1 MKPLLGAVLG
11 LAVGAGL
18 ARTQDVIVVP
28 QQPSLLAD
36 RLEQAWKAKDAE
48 AYLALW
54 SFPSP
59 AARESEAQNASAQF
73 AAEGTQLEIQRPDS
87 VPPGATRY
95 SVNARAFSVS
105 EPRGRVEQWR
115 LVFERQPA
123 GWSLTRREVLGSLE
137 GLVHLS
143 LHASGFKADGLA
155 LRFEDFEIRFVH
167 GTLFTS
173 PASLGPTALVFVGQG
188 TVRMKPRPAAEQEQL
203 RQFCGA
209 KELAEKVSRVFVRI
223 HPADLHRVLEP
234 IRFTPDPESARRFAQ
249 ARKFYDEHAQRS
261 FLIDVALPR
270 SPWWLFPSL
279 GDAAV
284 TFKTARRGTLTYSV
298 AAGEPE
304 AISLFDRA
312 QRRQICLYPKAGSET
327 AYSEDDGRAVD
338 IVEHDLQARFEPR
351 RRFLAGTDTLRLR
364 LLSASSTI
372 RLRLDDAFAVQS
384 VSSLEG
390 GAHLFFRVRGQN
402 SLVVSLG
409 ALSGRVG
416 EIELTVRYRGVHAPE
431 AIEREMMQVSQPA
444 PPYVA
449 RGEEEEITL
458 EEALVYSNKTA
469 WYPQGVSDD
478 HALARI
484 RLEVPPGFAAL
495 SGGTRATTRS
505 DDGWSVFE
513 YRQSRPGKYITAV
526 VGRLQESLSRD
537 AGSLHLEAF
546 GVARARTESARQ
558 IQKALEILRYFESE
572 FGPYPYDSLRLAMIE
587 GRAPGGHSP
596 PGMIVLAQRP
606 LLLRGG
612 LKDDPASF
620 SDIPGFFLAHEVAHQ
635 WWGHGVAGR
644 NYHERWLA
652 EGMAQY
658 AAALWTRHSLGEATF
673 RNVLGRLGRWALA
686 ESDKGPINLG
696 HRLGHI
702 KGDPQIYR
710 AVVYNK
716 GALVLHMLRGIV
728 GEDAFRKALQ
738 GFQAAHRFGKAGSD
752 ELRQALETASGK
764 DLAPYFETWIY
775 GTALPQL
782 TVSERLEAGPAPRAV
797 VSVAV
802 RDLPGPVPLL
812 IGVTHDA
819 GTESRAVS
827 LDPGGGTFTVL
838 TPAPPR
844 KVEVNSDRGLLI
856 RLRRR

>member
-1 MKPLLGAVLG
+1 LRQLAALLGLSTILG
-11 LAVGAGL
+11 SPPA
-18 ARTQDVIVVP
+18 QDLTVIP

-36 RLEQAWKAKDAE
+36 QLERAWNAKDVD
-48 AYLALW
+48 AYLGLW
-54 SFPSP
+54 SFVSP
-59 AARESEAQNASAQF
+59 EARESEGESASAQF

-87 VPPGATRY
+87 VPPGATRL

-115 LVFERQPA
+115 LLFERKPE
-123 GWSLTRREVLGSLE
+123 GWLATGREPLGSLE

-143 LHASGFKADGLA
+143 LHPDGFKADGLT
-155 LRFEDFEIRFVH
+155 LRFEDFEIRFLH
-167 GTLFTS
+167 GTLFTP
-173 PASLGPTALVFVGQG
+173 PASLGPTALVFVGEG
-188 TVRMKPRPAAEQEQL
+188 TVRMKPRPAAEHEQL

-209 KELAEKVSRVFVRI
+209 RELVERTSRVFVRI
-223 HPADLHRVLEP
+223 HPADLHRVLQP
-234 IRFTPDPESARRFAQ
+234 ARFTPDPDSARRFAQ
-249 ARKFYDEHAQRS
+249 ARKFYDEHAERS

-279 GDAAV
+279 GDATA
-284 TFKTARRGTLTYSV
+284 TFKTKRRGTLTYSV
-298 AAGEPE
+298 AAAEPE

-312 QRRQICLYPKAGSET
+312 RRRQICLYPKDGFET
-327 AYSEDDGRAVD
+327 EYSEDDGRAVD
-338 IVEHDLQARFEPR
+338 IAEHDLRLRFEPS
-351 RRFLAGTDTLRLR
+351 RRFLEGADTLRLR

-384 VSSLEG
+384 VTSLEG

-409 ALSGRVG
+409 ALAGRTG
-416 EIELTVRYRGVHAPE
+416 ELELTVRYRGIHAPE
-431 AIEREMMQVSQPA
+431 GIDRETMQAPA
-444 PPYVA
+444 L
-449 RGEEEEITL
+449 GEEDETVI

-469 WYPQGVSDD
+469 WYPQGSSDD
-478 HALARI
+478 YALARI
-484 RLEVPPGFAAL
+484 RFEVPSGFAAL
-495 SGGTRATTRS
+495 TGGTRATTRAA
-505 DDGWSVFE
+505 DGRSVFE

-526 VGRLQESLSRD
+526 LGRLQESLSRD

-546 GVARARTESARQ
+546 GVSRARAESARQ
-558 IQKALEILRYFESE
+558 IEKALEILRYFESE
-572 FGPYPYDSLRLAMIE
+572 FGPYPYDSLRLALIE
-587 GRAPGGHSP
+587 GRTPGGHSP

-620 SDIPGFFLAHEVAHQ
+620 SDIPGFFLAHELAHQ

-658 AAALWTRHSLGEATF
+658 AAALWTRHSLGEAAF

-686 ESDKGPINLG
+686 ESDKGPISLG

-710 AVVYNK
+710 AIVYNK

-728 GEDAFRKALQ
+728 GEDAFRRAL
-738 GFQAAHRFGKAGSD
+738 GDFQTAHRFGKAGSD
-752 ELRQALETASGK
+752 EFRVVLETASGK
-764 DLAPYFETWIY
+764 NLAPYFETWIH

-827 LDPGGGTFTVL
+827 LDPGGGTFTVP